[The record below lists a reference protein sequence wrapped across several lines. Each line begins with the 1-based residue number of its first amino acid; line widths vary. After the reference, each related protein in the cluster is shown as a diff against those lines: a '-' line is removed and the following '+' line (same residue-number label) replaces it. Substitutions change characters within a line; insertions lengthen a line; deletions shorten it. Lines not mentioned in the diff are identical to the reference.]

1 MKLSTLLKEQMH
13 QRQLQAA
20 SQSQLADRAATQAT
34 ETETTFPNIINNEN
48 RETRDGEGAVNRAEK
63 DEKR

>member
-34 ETETTFPNIINNEN
+34 ATETTFPNIINNEN
-48 RETRDGEGAVNRAEK
+48 REARDGEGAVNRAEK